1 MKFAIT
7 LIKFFSGLLSA
18 VILGAFVYY
27 LQLYIQT
34 KDNANLVISNI
45 TFVLFIISSI
55 VFALVFMAYDAY
67 RNKNSGENLV
77 KDIMNNIK
85 NFNHTADTDSLST
98 IIASLQKLSSSNND
112 NNNFLVEK
120 IKSLSEQLQSLN
132 SSVTT
137 SSEQQKSTSQSLT
150 SLQEQISTNIAN
162 IQQDKTPETINDLEN
177 KLDALIQNISNLSTD
192 VNNLNSRTLDIIHE
206 INKNVNEINNNQKII
221 KSISEKINLLHP
233 ELNDGDTSSAFID
246 DNENLQNTDE
256 KISVADFY
264 EQQINNKTDE
274 TPVFENN
281 FTDSVINA
289 APEINLEGN
298 NEPFIEEP
306 VSFEVE
312 TPVFESD
319 FAEPVI
325 NAEPEI
331 NLKENNEPFM
341 EEPVSL
347 EAETPVFENNFTEP
361 VINTEPEIN
370 LEENNEPFM
379 EEPISVNSFLYD
391 TSGDFQESSIK
402 LEPITEFDT
411 SETPISLSDILQ
423 VPENTPI
430 EQDIH
435 TSEIHENSIE
445 AIKEEIKD
453 MPIYDP
459 EKALIATDNPA
470 LLASDDPFGSALSNE
485 IPMYDPTIPVEEKID
500 LSFDDAQQF
509 GNQETETPVYDQN
522 DEVISL
528 APDNPFGTPLSD
540 TIPVY
545 EQPLD
550 IEDKPDLSM
559 DINEQF
565 GAPVNLDGED
575 YSFSSPNLSSAFND
589 ELANELANLD
599 ILKNDTPTDNK
610 NIEDISLDELLE

>member
-1 MKFAIT
+1 MEEP
-7 LIKFFSGLLSA
+7 
-18 VILGAFVYY
+18 V
-27 LQLYIQT
+27 
-34 KDNANLVISNI
+34 
-45 TFVLFIISSI
+45 
-55 VFALVFMAYDAY
+55 
-67 RNKNSGENLV
+67 
-77 KDIMNNIK
+77 
-85 NFNHTADTDSLST
+85 SLE
-98 IIASLQKLSSSNND
+98 A
-112 NNNFLVEK
+112 
-120 IKSLSEQLQSLN
+120 
-132 SSVTT
+132 
-137 SSEQQKSTSQSLT
+137 
-150 SLQEQISTNIAN
+150 
-162 IQQDKTPETINDLEN
+162 
-177 KLDALIQNISNLSTD
+177 
-192 VNNLNSRTLDIIHE
+192 
-206 INKNVNEINNNQKII
+206 
-221 KSISEKINLLHP
+221 
-233 ELNDGDTSSAFID
+233 
-246 DNENLQNTDE
+246 
-256 KISVADFY
+256 
-264 EQQINNKTDE
+264 E
-274 TPVFENN
+274 TPVFEND
-281 FTDSVINA
+281 FTEPVINA
-289 APEINLEGN
+289 KPEINLE
-298 NEPFIEEP
+298 
-306 VSFEVE
+306 
-312 TPVFESD
+312 
-319 FAEPVI
+319 
-325 NAEPEI
+325 
-331 NLKENNEPFM
+331 ENNEPFM